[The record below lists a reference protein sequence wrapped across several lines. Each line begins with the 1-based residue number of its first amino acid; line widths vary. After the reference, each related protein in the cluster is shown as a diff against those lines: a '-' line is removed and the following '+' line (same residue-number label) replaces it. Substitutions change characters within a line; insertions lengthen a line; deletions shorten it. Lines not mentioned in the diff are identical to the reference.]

1 MLHLQD
7 SGIYSCNTRSG
18 LIKGKSLVKKERK
31 ERGKGNTRL
40 FHTAKPAWL
49 SLYIET
55 SFIAAAPL
63 SVVPYF
69 RRVCPLS
76 YLLMTARSVP
86 FSVFLKTFKCLPPSL
101 HWMQD
106 SVIPSCTLWLWFG
119 VLPASVLLLSL
130 LWALLLCPPPLST
143 LSLSHFEFCLYTL
156 VPVASVTSNCLPNPA
171 VMFVCLC
178 FLSLTDLVSA
188 LSFEQS

>member
-1 MLHLQD
+1 MNVCTRSPTVYPIPLVVPYTLPAQMLHLQD

-55 SFIAAAPL
+55 SFIAVAPL

-86 FSVFLKTFKCLPPSL
+86 FSVFLKTFNVSL
-101 HWMQD
+101 HPCTECRTPSFRHVHSD
-106 SVIPSCTLWLWFG
+106 SDL
-119 VLPASVLLLSL
+119 A
-130 LWALLLCPPPLST
+130 
-143 LSLSHFEFCLYTL
+143 FCLLQSYC
-156 VPVASVTSNCLPNPA
+156 CLSSELFYC
-171 VMFVCLC
+171 VHH
-178 FLSLTDLVSA
+178 LSQL
-188 LSFEQS
+188 